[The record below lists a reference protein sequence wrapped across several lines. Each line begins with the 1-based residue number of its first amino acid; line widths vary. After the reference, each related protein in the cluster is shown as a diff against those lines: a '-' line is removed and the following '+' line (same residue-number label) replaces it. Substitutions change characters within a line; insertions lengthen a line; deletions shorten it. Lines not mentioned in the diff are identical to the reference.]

1 MKKVFILLILAVLTV
16 NCGSTQTEQTS
27 QKKNLNSKKDVKKYL
42 ARTIAF
48 YNLEN
53 LFDTIDD
60 PKKHDEE
67 FTPEGRN
74 NWTSEKYRIKLNN
87 LAKVIADIGK
97 KETGAPPAVIGVAEV
112 ENKQVLE
119 DLITTGDLKG
129 LGYQIIHF
137 DSPDWRGIDVALLYR
152 KKIFNPVNYEK
163 YPLYLRDS
171 DTGKRMYTRDQLVV
185 TGIMD
190 GEEISVIVDH
200 WPSRRGGEA
209 RSLPKRIKAAKLT
222 KHIKDSILQENP
234 HAKIVIM
241 GDLNDDPSSPSVKN
255 VLQAKARKADV
266 SQGTV
271 YNAME
276 HFFNRG
282 IGTLAY
288 RDSWNL
294 FDQIMITP
302 ALLKDSD
309 DKFHLYKS
317 GIYSREFMKNKRGR
331 YKGYPKRTFAGGE
344 FLGGYSDHFP
354 TYIIIIKAIGE

>member
-1 MKKVFILLILAVLTV
+1 MRKNIAVLLILALLSF
-16 NCGSTQTEQTS
+16 NCGSTKTTEKTKQPTE
-27 QKKNLNSKKDVKKYL
+27 KKESVKKYL

-60 PKKHDEE
+60 PNTFDED

-74 NWTSEKYRIKLNN
+74 HWTSDKYEIKLQN
-87 LAKVIADIGK
+87 LAKVLADIGK
-97 KETGAPPAVIGVAEV
+97 KETNAPPAVIGVAEV
-112 ENKQVLE
+112 ENKKVLE
-119 DLITTGDLKG
+119 DLVTTGDLKG
-129 LGYQIIHF
+129 LNYGIIHF
-137 DSPDWRGIDVALLYR
+137 DSPDRRGIDVALLYR
-152 KKIFNPVNYEK
+152 KNVFNPVNFTT
-163 YPLYLRDS
+163 YPLYLRDA
-171 DTGKRMYTRDQLVV
+171 DTGNRIYTRDQLVV

-190 GEEISVIVDH
+190 GELISVIVDH
-200 WPSRRGGEA
+200 WPSRRGGEQ
-209 RSLPKRIKAAKLT
+209 RSMPNRIKAAKLT
-222 KHIKDSILQENP
+222 KHIKDSILREDP
-234 HAKIVIM
+234 KAKIVIM

-255 VLQAKARKADV
+255 ILRSKGKKSDV
-266 SQGTV
+266 TEGTV

-294 FDQIMITP
+294 FDQIMISP
-302 ALLKDSD
+302 GLLNDED
-309 DKFHLYKS
+309 NKFHFWKS
-317 GIYSREFMKNKRGR
+317 GIYSREFMKNKKGR

-354 TYIIIIKAIGE
+354 TYIIIIKAID

>member
-1 MKKVFILLILAVLTV
+1 MRRIFTLLLIAVLMA
-16 NCGSTQTEQTS
+16 NCGSTQTA
-27 QKKNLNSKKDVKKYL
+27 QKTGDKNLNTGKDVKKYL

-60 PKKHDEE
+60 PKIHDEE
-67 FTPEGRN
+67 YTPEGRN
-74 NWTSEKYRIKLNN
+74 NWDSYKYRTKLNN
-87 LAKVIADIGK
+87 LAKVLADIGR

-112 ENKQVLE
+112 ENKKVLE
-119 DLITTGDLKG
+119 DLVTTGDLKG

-152 KKIFNPVNYEK
+152 KKIFNPVNFEK

-190 GEEISVIVDH
+190 GEEISVIVGH

-209 RSLPKRIKAAKLT
+209 RSLPKRMKAAKLS
-222 KHIKDSILQENP
+222 KHIKDSILQQDP
-234 HAKIVIM
+234 HAKIIIM
-241 GDLNDDPSSPSVKN
+241 GDFNDDPSSPSVKQ
-255 VLQAKARKADV
+255 VLQGKARKADV
-266 SQGTV
+266 TDGTM

-294 FDQIMITP
+294 FDQILITP
-302 ALLKDSD
+302 ALLHDSD

-331 YKGYPKRTFAGGE
+331 YKGYPKRTMAGGE
-344 FLGGYSDHFP
+344 FQGGYSDHFP
-354 TYIIIIKAIGE
+354 TYIIIIKAID

>member
-1 MKKVFILLILAVLTV
+1 MRKIFIGLLTALLLV
-16 NCGSTQTEQTS
+16 NCGSLKTQ
-27 QKKNLNSKKDVKKYL
+27 KNNNKASSTQAATQKKYL

-60 PKKHDEE
+60 PNKFDED

-74 NWTSEKYRIKLNN
+74 NWTSEKYHIKLNN
-87 LAKVIADIGK
+87 LATVLADIGK
-97 KETGAPPAVIGVAEV
+97 KETGFPPVVIGVAEV
-112 ENKQVLE
+112 ENKDVLQ
-119 DLITTGDLKG
+119 DLITTGNLKG
-129 LGYQIIHF
+129 LGYGIIHF
-137 DSPDWRGIDVALLYR
+137 DSPDRRGIDVALLYR
-152 KKIFNPVNYEK
+152 QKIFNPINFTT

-171 DTGKRMYTRDQLVV
+171 DTGKQIYTRDQLVV
-185 TGIMD
+185 TGSLD
-190 GEEISVIVDH
+190 GELISIIVDH

-222 KHIKDSILQENP
+222 KHIKDSILRQDAN
-234 HAKIVIM
+234 AKIVIM
-241 GDLNDDPSSPSVKN
+241 GDLNDDPNSPSVKKI
-255 VLQAKARKADV
+255 LQSKAKKSEV
-266 SQGTV
+266 TQGTV
-271 YNAME
+271 YNTME
-276 HFFNRG
+276 NFFNRG

-302 ALLKDSD
+302 GLLHDAD
-309 DKFHLYKS
+309 DKFHFYKA
-317 GIYSREFMKNKRGR
+317 GIYSKEFMKNKRGR

-354 TYIIIIKAIGE
+354 TYIIIIKAVE

>member
-1 MKKVFILLILAVLTV
+1 MKKILTLLIIAVLTA
-16 NCGSTQTEQTS
+16 NCGSTQTAQNGTA
-27 QKKNLNSKKDVKKYL
+27 KKSDTPKETKKYL

-60 PKKHDEE
+60 PKIHDEE
-67 FTPEGRN
+67 YTPEGRN
-74 NWTSEKYRIKLNN
+74 NWTTEKYQIKLNN

-112 ENKQVLE
+112 ENKKVLE
-119 DLITTGDLKG
+119 DLVTTGDLKG

-152 KKIFNPVNYEK
+152 KNIFNPVNYEK

-234 HAKIVIM
+234 RAKIVIM
-241 GDLNDDPSSPSVKN
+241 GDLNDDPSSPSVKK

-266 SQGTV
+266 TEGTV

-302 ALLKDSD
+302 ALLNDAD

-354 TYIIIIKAIGE
+354 TYIIIIKAIE

>member
-1 MKKVFILLILAVLTV
+1 MKNFIPVLLIFAFLMAGCGTTKTSSV
-16 NCGSTQTEQTS
+16 NTKRNISS
-27 QKKNLNSKKDVKKYL
+27 QKEKKYL

-60 PKKHDEE
+60 PKKRDED

-74 NWTSEKYRIKLNN
+74 NWTSDKYHIKLQH
-87 LAKVIADIGK
+87 LSKVLADIGK
-97 KETGAPPAVIGVAEV
+97 RETNAPPAVVGVAEV
-112 ENKQVLE
+112 ENKKVLE
-119 DLITTGDLKG
+119 DLAATGDLKG
-129 LGYQIIHF
+129 LGYEIIHF
-137 DSPDWRGIDVALLYR
+137 DSPDRRGIDVALLYR
-152 KKIFNPVNYEK
+152 KKIFNPVNFTT
-163 YPLYLRDS
+163 YPLYLRDR
-171 DTGKRMYTRDQLVV
+171 DTGHRIYTRDQLVV

-190 GEEISVIVDH
+190 GELITIIVDH

-209 RSLPKRIKAAKLT
+209 RSLPNRIKAAKLT
-222 KHIKDSILQENP
+222 KHIKDSILKQDP
-234 HAKIVIM
+234 KAKIVIM

-255 VLQAKARKADV
+255 ILQAKGKKADV
-266 SQGTV
+266 KEGTV

-294 FDQIMITP
+294 FDQIMISP
-302 ALLKDSD
+302 ALLNDND
-309 DKFHLYKS
+309 DKFHLWKS
-317 GIYSREFMKNKRGR
+317 GIYSREFMKNKKGR

-354 TYIIIIKAIGE
+354 TYIIIIKAIK